1 MIYLI
6 LSLRILK
13 RNLISK
19 NNIYNKYS
27 LYYDKINLEERIKQ
41 GIKST
46 EINEKYSQIKN
57 FYEKFIDVLNEKLV
71 ENTEQNMM
79 IKFKLKEL
87 LESTHQNSAN
97 ISSVQ
102 SLLDEE
108 INDDEITRL
117 NKEKKRY
124 EESLSNESKEIEM
137 NRTALHKNLKMTASN
152 FYNI

>member
-1 MIYLI
+1 M
-6 LSLRILK
+6 
-13 RNLISK
+13 
-19 NNIYNKYS
+19 
-27 LYYDKINLEERIKQ
+27 YYDKINLEERIKQ

-137 NRTALHKNLKMTASN
+137 NRTALHKNLKMKSFLKKLLTKFISN
-152 FYNI
+152 TQIKISI